1 MMVHELDNF
10 QSLIARARGGSEE
23 AAARIVEEYTAALV
37 AVARRQIGSKLG
49 RRVDPEDVVQSTYR
63 SLFVRMQRG
72 EYDLGNAEQLWKLL
86 VSMTLNKVRNQ
97 AAHHHARRRNL
108 AAERSALAPGQSPGA
123 DQPASSDEPGPAEA
137 AMLVDELQSFL
148 ATLADRERSIVE
160 LRLQGL
166 SSVEIAT
173 ETGWSER
180 SVRRIL
186 ERIHHRLRRKPD

>member
-1 MMVHELDNF
+1 MAHESIGF
-10 QSLIARARGGSEE
+10 QSLIAQARCGDEE
-23 AAARIVEEYTAALV
+23 AAAQIVEQYTAALV
-37 AVARRQIGSKLG
+37 AVARRQIGPKLG

-72 EYDLGNAEQLWKLL
+72 EYDLGNAKELWRLL

-97 AAHHHARRRNL
+97 ASHHQAQRRNL
-108 AAERSALAPGQSPGA
+108 AAERSVLASDQTPSA
-123 DQPASSDEPGPAEA
+123 DQLAASDEPGPEEA
-137 AMLVDELQSFL
+137 AILVDEVQSFL
-148 ATLADRERSIVE
+148 ETLAERERSIVE

-166 SSVEIAT
+166 SSSEIAA

-186 ERIHHRLRRKPD
+186 EQVHNQLRSRTN